1 MSVGVNMV
9 EIWDTRETVAE
20 KFRGVIRLEGLDF
33 EGPIVA
39 DIVTEV
45 DAMVP

>member
-1 MSVGVNMV
+1 MV
-9 EIWDTRETVAE
+9 EIRSRMETVAE
-20 KFRGVIRLEGLDF
+20 KFRGVTRLGDLEF

-45 DAMVP
+45 DAMIP